1 MGTKK
6 PSNLTLR
13 RISAAIAIPLQHLPW
28 RKISNTLLLVLTLV
42 LVSLLA
48 IDRWVTWQTQSNII
62 NDTQSAPSFQ
72 VAVVLGTSKYIGRTL
87 NEYYVHRIDAAIEL
101 YQQGKVSNFLLSG
114 DNAHRSYN
122 EPWTMKRDLLRAGIP
137 NEHISLDYAGF
148 RTLDSIV
155 RAKAI
160 FDTDNFLIITQR
172 FHCERA
178 LFIAHFQNI
187 QASCL
192 AVPGPSSHSGF
203 KVRLREVFAR
213 AYAVFDLFVLNTQP
227 KFLGPKEPIIIE
239 QSEVTASENPPSN
252 P

>member
-13 RISAAIAIPLQHLPW
+13 PIVMSIGIRLSRFPW
-28 RKISNTLLLVLTLV
+28 RKWAKSLLLISVV
-42 LVSLLA
+42 SIVSLLA
-48 IDRWVTWQTQSNII
+48 IDRWVTWQTQNNII
-62 NDTQSAPSFQ
+62 NDTDNTPPFQ
-72 VAVVLGTSKYIGRTL
+72 VAVVLGTSKYIGKTL
-87 NEYYVHRIDAAIEL
+87 NEYYTNRIDAAIEL
-101 YQQGKVSNFLLSG
+101 YQQGKVRNFLLSG

-137 NEHISLDYAGF
+137 AENISLDYAGF

-155 RAKAI
+155 RAKQI
-160 FDTDNFLIITQR
+160 FDTNNFLIITQR

-178 LFIAHFQNI
+178 LFIAHYQDI

-213 AYAVFDLFVLNTQP
+213 AYAVFDLFVLDTKP
-227 KFLGPKEPIIIE
+227 KFLGPKEPIIVE
-239 QSEVTASENPPSN
+239 SSGSEPEETEAPAQ
-252 P
+252 